1 MRHLMG
7 EVEKDVNRIKY
18 SKKHNQ
24 VLKKL
29 HTTDGLRLA
38 NPDAFAEMQKIDPHG
53 KLWKGSDY
61 EDIFGYK
68 RPVGRS
74 EEAFQVMTKIEKESS
89 PDQIQ
94 IRREKQKIAN
104 RIRAVRCSFQR

>member
-1 MRHLMG
+1 MLSDKTSQTKLTHMRHLMG

-38 NPDAFAEMQKIDPHG
+38 NPDAFAEMQKIDPQG

-61 EDIFGYK
+61 EDIFGNGFIILLHVF
-68 RPVGRS
+68 PIV
-74 EEAFQVMTKIEKESS
+74 
-89 PDQIQ
+89 
-94 IRREKQKIAN
+94 
-104 RIRAVRCSFQR
+104 

>member
-61 EDIFGYK
+61 EDIFGNGFILYFSTVEIFETLAYRLNFK
-68 RPVGRS
+68 
-74 EEAFQVMTKIEKESS
+74 
-89 PDQIQ
+89 
-94 IRREKQKIAN
+94 
-104 RIRAVRCSFQR
+104 